1 MDANS
6 VTGVL
11 CSVDMAGLR
20 TPEEVAV
27 ARLHTAALVEG
38 LEQPSKALCAQLQTC
53 TTLKEVM
60 EVAPTTRPMDF
71 TRAQAGENEF
81 SVLHWA
87 AEVSVPV
94 EVMVYFLDT
103 FPGMKTPWVLEGVE
117 KGELYGKGAPAEVGP
132 GFGRG
137 FTPLMVCVEF
147 AEDADEVQTATQ
159 IAKCEVLLRH
169 GASMKAASEVGTGVL
184 HLAVFRRN
192 VTMVE
197 WLVKEWK
204 ARFGN
209 VMPVHAKLGKT
220 PAELAVSD
228 GVLGIAALFDK

>member
-1 MDANS
+1 MDANC
-6 VTGVL
+6 VVGVL

-20 TPEEVAV
+20 TPEEVAA
-27 ARLHTAALVEG
+27 ARLHTVALVMG
-38 LEQPSKALCAQLQTC
+38 LEQPSKALCTQLQNC
-53 TTLKEVM
+53 TTLEEVM
-60 EVAPTTRPMDF
+60 EVFPATRPMDF

-94 EVMVYFLDT
+94 DIMEYFLNA
-103 FPGMKTPWVLEGVE
+103 FPGMQTPWVLEGVA
-117 KGELYGKGAPAEVGP
+117 KGELYENGVPAEVGA

-137 FTPLMVCVEF
+137 FTPLMACVEF
-147 AEDADEVQTATQ
+147 AEDADEIQTAAQ
-159 IAKCEVLLRH
+159 IAKCEVLLRY

-192 VTMVE
+192 VTMVA

-228 GVLGIAALFDK
+228 GVLDIAALFSA